1 MTLQQAII
9 WGRQQLS
16 QSEDAG
22 ADVSALLCFVLD
34 KEKAYLLTWP
44 ERELTQAQQQQYKD
58 CIAERQKGRPVAYI
72 TGRREFWSL
81 MLEVNDSTL
90 IPRPDTETLVEVAL
104 SLKLPDNARVLDL
117 GTGTGAVA
125 LALKSER
132 PGWQVVACDHNEEAV
147 ALARRNSLALGLEV
161 DVLFSNWLQS
171 VPKSPKFDLI
181 LSNPPYIEAAD
192 PHLATG
198 DVRFEPHT
206 ALIAEN
212 NGLAD
217 IETIIKQAKS
227 HLVDQGW
234 LLLEQGWQQA
244 DRVID
249 LLFKTGYKKVNRWQD
264 YARVER
270 VTGGKKAS
278 AERD

>member
-9 WGRQQLS
+9 WGREQLS
-16 QSEDAG
+16 QSEDAA
-22 ADVSALLCFVLD
+22 ADVSALLCYVLN

-44 ERELTQAQQQQYKD
+44 EKELTAEQLEHYRSV
-58 CIAERQKGRPVAYI
+58 IAARQKGRPVAHI

-81 MLEVNDSTL
+81 MFEVNDSTL
-90 IPRPDTETLVEVAL
+90 IPRPDTETLVEAAL
-104 SLKLPDNARVLDL
+104 SLELPENARVLDL

-132 PGWQVVACDHNEEAV
+132 PGWQVMACDSNEAAV
-147 ALARRNSLALGLEV
+147 ELAKRNSKKLGLDV
-161 DVLFSNWLQS
+161 DILYSDWFQS
-171 VPKSPKFDLI
+171 VPKSLNFDLV
-181 LSNPPYIEAAD
+181 LSNPPYIDAGD
-192 PHLATG
+192 PHLGAG

-206 ALIAEN
+206 ALVAEN

-217 IETIIKQAKS
+217 IETIIKQANER
-227 HLVDQGW
+227 LVEQGW

-244 DRVID
+244 DSVVE
-249 LLFKTGYKKVNRWQD
+249 LLLKNGYKMINRWQD

-270 VTGGKKAS
+270 VTGGKKAR
-278 AERD
+278 AERE